1 MLTQTLSLPTR
12 SIIIFYKVAV
22 EHDKNDYR
30 DWNIDFDVIFVWF
43 VSSEFTSFWLLAG
56 NRCL

>member
-43 VSSEFTSFWLLAG
+43 VS
-56 NRCL
+56 